1 MVLEVSDADTYQLA
15 TANGYV
21 IRNLVNDARLRRL
34 DAQERV
40 FYANEFWD
48 SSSRLRSH
56 DAKAKR

>member
-40 FYANEFWD
+40 FYTNEF
-48 SSSRLRSH
+48 
-56 DAKAKR
+56 